1 MAQMQGDSAGLL
13 RVFIDQAPAPI
24 AMFDM
29 EMRYIAASRRWVSWY
44 HLEKLDWRG
53 ESHYDVFPDLPDRW
67 RGIHRRGLEG
77 ETINSAEDRFDRAD
91 GTVQWLRW
99 EVRPW
104 FDSDRQGG
112 ILIFSE
118 DITERKHAEE
128 RVLQLN
134 AQLEQRVQERTA
146 QLEQTVHQLEDAL
159 AAAEE
164 LRKELRE
171 QAIRDPLTGLFNRRF
186 LEESMSFEVARA
198 HRRHSS
204 LGVLMLD
211 MDKFKDL
218 NDTYGHMAGDSLLRA
233 VAQALLSNIRAGD
246 VACRFGGDEF
256 IVLMPGASLEDV
268 TRRGHQLCTLL
279 NSLSLEY
286 EHVPLPQ
293 PGCSMGVAVYP
304 GHGMTGAELLR
315 SVDLSLYRDKAH
327 GHH

>member
-1 MAQMQGDSAGLL
+1 MAQMQGDSADLL

-29 EMRYIAASRRWVSWY
+29 EMRYIAASRRWVSDY
-44 HLEKLDWRG
+44 HLEKREWRG
-53 ESHYDVFPDLPDRW
+53 ASHYEVFTDLPDRW
-67 RGIHRRGLEG
+67 RGIHRRG
-77 ETINSAEDRFDRAD
+77 
-91 GTVQWLRW
+91 
-99 EVRPW
+99 
-104 FDSDRQGG
+104 
-112 ILIFSE
+112 
-118 DITERKHAEE
+118 
-128 RVLQLN
+128 
-134 AQLEQRVQERTA
+134 
-146 QLEQTVHQLEDAL
+146 
-159 AAAEE
+159 
-164 LRKELRE
+164 
-171 QAIRDPLTGLFNRRF
+171 

-211 MDKFKDL
+211 MDRFKEL
-218 NDTYGHMAGDSLLRA
+218 NDNFGHLAGDSLLRA

-256 IVLMPGASLEDV
+256 IVLMPGADLDDV

-286 EHVPLPQ
+286 EHVQLPH

-304 GHGMTGAELLR
+304 GNGVTGAELLR
-315 SVDLSLYRDKAH
+315 SVDLSLYRDKVH

>member
-1 MAQMQGDSAGLL
+1 
-13 RVFIDQAPAPI
+13 
-24 AMFDM
+24 
-29 EMRYIAASRRWVSWY
+29 
-44 HLEKLDWRG
+44 
-53 ESHYDVFPDLPDRW
+53 
-67 RGIHRRGLEG
+67 
-77 ETINSAEDRFDRAD
+77 
-91 GTVQWLRW
+91 
-99 EVRPW
+99 
-104 FDSDRQGG
+104 
-112 ILIFSE
+112 
-118 DITERKHAEE
+118 
-128 RVLQLN
+128 
-134 AQLEQRVQERTA
+134 VQERTA
-146 QLEQTVHQLEDAL
+146 QLEQSIHQLEDAL

-164 LRKELRE
+164 LRRELRE

-211 MDKFKDL
+211 MDRFKEL
-218 NDTYGHMAGDSLLRA
+218 NDNFGHLAGDSLLRA

-256 IVLMPGASLEDV
+256 IVLMPGADLDDV

-286 EHVPLPQ
+286 EHVQLPH

-304 GHGMTGAELLR
+304 GNGVTGAELLR
-315 SVDLSLYRDKAH
+315 SVDLSLYRDKVH